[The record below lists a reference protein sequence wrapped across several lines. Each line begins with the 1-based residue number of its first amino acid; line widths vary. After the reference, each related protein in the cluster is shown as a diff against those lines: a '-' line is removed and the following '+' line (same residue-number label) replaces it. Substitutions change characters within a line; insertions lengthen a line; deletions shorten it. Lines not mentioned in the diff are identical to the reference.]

1 MSWLSSLYDKVI
13 PNEIKPG
20 GDKLSEVDPAKLALS
35 VVGGTLLGPVVA
47 PLAGS
52 LGGAVGGALGNIG
65 AGGVASA
72 LGNIAGSTL
81 GSTLLGTGVGAL
93 ATNTLGGLLG
103 GGSKAA
109 APTPVSV
116 GTAAPTYDKTLLDTF
131 NAQLAIQPQ
140 LLAANQ
146 LYQPQWQTLQNQ
158 VNTTAAQNQMD
169 LMAKL
174 YQQSAPIE
182 AAYKNQLRQNDIQ
195 QLQTTLPQYQQAIQ
209 SLTPGYAGAIASTGQ
224 LAQGAMA
231 RANVAPQLTAFEQQ
245 VGTPYGP
252 ASMIQ
257 APPLPRAPITEQ
269 QQQQMQTV
277 TGPSAPSAPS
287 ATQPAALTPPA
298 KVTPTG
304 DQLAPSLPSGIQG
317 PQAPTQAF
325 MDQQSALQRA
335 YQNQLAQNQQ
345 IAADQV
351 KLAATPQL
359 TQQQAWGQQPQGFT
373 ERMANAVNAQ
383 QGFAPVQQQG
393 FIEGMREGQQGFAP
407 VLPRQNAGFMGAIN
421 QAPPALQFA
430 RAGEYSGAVAG
441 PQLQSDLNRINT
453 GSVNQ
458 YVNMMPG
465 MQEAA
470 ARMGAEANKELAAGR
485 SLTPEEQRM
494 ADQTARS
501 AYAARGTALGN
512 QAIGAEILN
521 RADVA
526 NQRYQQRIANANA
539 LNAGVRDIYQP
550 ALTQSLAR
558 QQGAQDYNL
567 SAQQQ
572 AFTQAMGKET
582 LLGTVQGTA
591 FSQAL
596 QRANA
601 EQQRLQAGTN
611 IQAGQAQLG
620 AGALGQLQAAQQP
633 IMAAYNQQPLLQQTV
648 GQAQNMGL
656 ANQAAA
662 GNSLFQ
668 PESSMAFQSAFLP
681 YQGNIALQSA
691 QLQANA
697 GKSAGT
703 NSMIGS
709 LGGSLIKTLP
719 TFLGF

>member
-1 MSWLSSLYDKVI
+1 
-13 PNEIKPG
+13 
-20 GDKLSEVDPAKLALS
+20 
-35 VVGGTLLGPVVA
+35 
-47 PLAGS
+47 
-52 LGGAVGGALGNIG
+52 
-65 AGGVASA
+65 
-72 LGNIAGSTL
+72 
-81 GSTLLGTGVGAL
+81 
-93 ATNTLGGLLG
+93 
-103 GGSKAA
+103 
-109 APTPVSV
+109 
-116 GTAAPTYDKTLLDTF
+116 
-131 NAQLAIQPQ
+131 
-140 LLAANQ
+140 
-146 LYQPQWQTLQNQ
+146 
-158 VNTTAAQNQMD
+158 
-169 LMAKL
+169 
-174 YQQSAPIE
+174 
-182 AAYKNQLRQNDIQ
+182 
-195 QLQTTLPQYQQAIQ
+195 
-209 SLTPGYAGAIASTGQ
+209 
-224 LAQGAMA
+224 
-231 RANVAPQLTAFEQQ
+231 
-245 VGTPYGP
+245 
-252 ASMIQ
+252 
-257 APPLPRAPITEQ
+257 
-269 QQQQMQTV
+269 
-277 TGPSAPSAPS
+277 
-287 ATQPAALTPPA
+287 
-298 KVTPTG
+298 
-304 DQLAPSLPSGIQG
+304 
-317 PQAPTQAF
+317 
-325 MDQQSALQRA
+325 
-335 YQNQLAQNQQ
+335 
-345 IAADQV
+345 
-351 KLAATPQL
+351 
-359 TQQQAWGQQPQGFT
+359 
-373 ERMANAVNAQ
+373 
-383 QGFAPVQQQG
+383 
-393 FIEGMREGQQGFAP
+393 
-407 VLPRQNAGFMGAIN
+407 
-421 QAPPALQFA
+421 
-430 RAGEYSGAVAG
+430 
-441 PQLQSDLNRINT
+441 
-453 GSVNQ
+453 
-458 YVNMMPG
+458 
-465 MQEAA
+465 
-470 ARMGAEANKELAAGR
+470 
-485 SLTPEEQRM
+485 M